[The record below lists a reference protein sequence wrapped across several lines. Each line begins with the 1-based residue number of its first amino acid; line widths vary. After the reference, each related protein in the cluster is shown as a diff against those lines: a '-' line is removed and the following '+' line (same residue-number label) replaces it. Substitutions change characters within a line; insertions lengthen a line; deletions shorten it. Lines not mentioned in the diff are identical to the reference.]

1 MAELDFKLLDNA
13 VEQLQENI
21 ANRMAKIAP
30 VRTGKLRN
38 SIKPLPVV
46 QTPNGIKAP
55 ITYVPYGVFPDL
67 GTKYQKAQRFTQ
79 RAEEEEFRIYQQ
91 ELAEAAGRDVANYLD
106 DVLPNNI
113 NITLQ
118 V

>member
-1 MAELDFKLLDNA
+1 MAKLDFELLDIT
-13 VEQLQENI
+13 VEQLQESI
-21 ANRMAKIAP
+21 ASRMAKLAP

-38 SIKPLPVV
+38 SIRPLPVV
-46 QTPNGIKAP
+46 QTPQGVQAP
-55 ITYVPYGVFPDL
+55 ITYIPYGIFPDL

-79 RAEEEEFRIYQQ
+79 RAEEEEFTRYQKQ
-91 ELAEAAGRDVANYLD
+91 LAEAAGRDVANYLD